1 MFIRLNIKLLSE
13 TKNTEHTKI
22 AENLYSK
29 QIDKG
34 GRQTSPI
41 AGKFST
47 ILHICSYNAPYTL
60 LNKL

>member
-34 GRQTSPI
+34 GRRRPRR
-41 AGKFST
+41 
-47 ILHICSYNAPYTL
+47 
-60 LNKL
+60 